1 MNKVLNKIRRNAGVL
16 LEALF
21 ILFIVSNSFTDVSA
35 QENTDQDHSYKAT
48 VWDQIILQTTP
59 TNVAN
64 SSSFENLLSFDWAFS
79 EVIVDLPTIIL
90 HTHKAFFLSVF
101 ERSAF
106 YVYNSASAP

>member
-35 QENTDQDHSYKAT
+35 QENIDQDHSYKAT
-48 VWDQIILQTTP
+48 VWDQIVSTP
-59 TNVAN
+59 ATVPN
-64 SSSFENLLSFDWAFS
+64 SSSFENLSSIDWAFS
-79 EVIVDLPTIIL
+79 EVVVDLPTIIL

-101 ERSAF
+101 ERSSF
-106 YVYNSASAP
+106 YIYNSASAP